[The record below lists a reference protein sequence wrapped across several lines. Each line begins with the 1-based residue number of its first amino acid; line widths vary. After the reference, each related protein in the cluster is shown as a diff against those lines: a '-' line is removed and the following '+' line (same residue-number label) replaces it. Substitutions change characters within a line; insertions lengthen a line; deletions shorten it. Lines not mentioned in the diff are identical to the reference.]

1 MAVGILAPSED
12 ATSLQGRGQ
21 LCTVWSGHVGTGTG
35 CMGFLTW
42 APVRFGASPTLP
54 GSLRAPPPS
63 APARPAARP
72 ACARSPS
79 GTGGVTSRAT
89 LTFLFSAFHLFSSP
103 FFVFSLF
110 PPSPLF
116 CSRDAAKRKAWKL
129 NRVGSLRNIYSS
141 SSANTEGNAPPPP
154 RPARTPPPPRSF
166 HPSVC
171 VFYFTIHVPFSLL
184 KF

>member
-35 CMGFLTW
+35 CVGFLTW
-42 APVRFGASPTLP
+42 APVRFGASPALP
-54 GSLRAPPPS
+54 GSLSAPPPS

-72 ACARSPS
+72 ACARRPS

-141 SSANTEGNAPPPP
+141 SSANTEGNAPAPP
-154 RPARTPPPPRSF
+154 RPARTPPPAAVLPSF
-166 HPSVC
+166 CLC
-171 VFYFTIHVPFSLL
+171 VLFYHSCSFQLT
-184 KF
+184 